1 MPRLRVRRRAR
12 CRAQNR
18 RVRVFAV
25 DWSGARVG
33 AAARIVVAEADPG
46 GHLVDLRRG
55 LDRAAAIGHLVRA
68 AERGPV
74 VAGLDFAFGLPAW
87 YAAAVGA
94 RTGPDLWKI
103 VADRGEEWLATIRAP
118 FWGRYPQL
126 TRPDQEHWRRTDA
139 EQPVRPKSV
148 FQVGGAGTVGTGSL
162 RGMPYLLTLR
172 AAGFAI
178 WPFDRADAPVVVEIY
193 PRLFTGPLN
202 KRSAAA
208 RHAAVDRLPSRLRAT
223 AAASEDALDAALSA
237 VGLAARVDDLL
248 GRPPL
253 GPPFDVEGAILA

>member
-1 MPRLRVRRRAR
+1 MPPGALP
-12 CRAQNR
+12 AQNR
-18 RVRVFAV
+18 RVRVFAI

-33 AAARIVVAEADPG
+33 AAGRIVVAEADLG
-46 GHLVDLRRG
+46 GNLVDLRLG
-55 LDRAAAIGHLVRA
+55 LDRAAAVEHLISA
-68 AERGPV
+68 AEAAPV
-74 VAGLDFAFGLPAW
+74 VAGLDFAFGLPVW
-87 YAAAVGA
+87 YAEALGV

-103 VADRGEEWLATIRAP
+103 VADRGEEWLATVRAP

-148 FQVGGAGTVGTGSL
+148 FQVGGAGTVGTGSV

-178 WPFDRADAPVVVEIY
+178 WPFDRADAPLAVEIY

-202 KRSAAA
+202 KRNAVARLAAA
-208 RHAAVDRLPSRLRAT
+208 SRLPPRLRAA

-253 GPPFDVEGAILA
+253 GPPYDVEGAILA